1 MYPFFHNFPYTNF
14 HEINIDWLLQKVKGI
29 EEWISQFDEDEIVQL
44 IRTIINGMV
53 EDGTFDEFFA
63 EWVEPINTQLT
74 DLTNRVVVL
83 ETSQAAQDTEI
94 SSLRTD
100 LNTLTLSY
108 NTDIPNI
115 FTQLDDLNADME
127 TAQND
132 ITTLQ
137 NGYTVLNTDYAAF
150 KVTVTN
156 ELADHESRISA
167 LENVEPVRPKWQT
180 RNYIYGGSPYAT
192 ANDLFTAIENGNALI
207 GDNAPITLTSFDGL
221 GTINAT
227 VFVGKYYRDNGVFLI
242 VKPDTLQTR
251 NSLEYN
257 AEEAGNYFS
266 AICDTVARRN
276 YGTFN
281 NKLSLMT
288 VETVSGDDLNV
299 MGMSISAPIIIGYP
313 EFIGGYYQNGKF
325 PFIEFYLTS
334 INPMLLSDNDDT
346 NFAVWRNDDNSMTGG
361 VISWKTQADLN
372 VSFSWAF
379 VVRYN

>member
-1 MYPFFHNFPYTNF
+1 MLPYHIFPYTNF

-29 EEWISQFDEDEIVQL
+29 EEWINQFDEDEVEKL
-44 IRTIINGMV
+44 IKTIINDMV

-74 DLTNRVVVL
+74 DLTSRVVVL
-83 ETSQAAQDTEI
+83 ETSQAAQDTLI
-94 SSLRTD
+94 SNLRSD
-100 LNTLTLSY
+100 LNTLTLTY

-115 FTQLDDLNADME
+115 FSQLDDLNADMT
-127 TAQND
+127 TAKND

-137 NGYTVLNTDYAAF
+137 NGYTVLNTDYATF

-180 RNYIYGGSPYAT
+180 RNYIYGGSVYAT
-192 ANDLFTAIENGNALI
+192 ANDLFSAIENGTALI
-207 GDNAPITLTSFDGL
+207 GDNAPITLQSFDGL
-221 GTINAT
+221 STINAT
-227 VFVGKYYRDNGVFLI
+227 VFVGKYYKDSGAFLI
-242 VKPDTLQTR
+242 VKPETLQTR

-257 AEEAGNYFS
+257 ATEAGNYFS

-276 YGTFN
+276 FGAFN
-281 NKLSLMT
+281 NKLSLMSIS
-288 VETVSGDDLNV
+288 TVSGDNLSV
-299 MGMSISAPIIIGYP
+299 MGMSVSAPIIVGYP
-313 EFIGGYYQNGKF
+313 EFAGGYYQNGKF

-334 INPMLLSDNDDT
+334 INPILLSDDDGT
-346 NFAVWRNDDNSMTGG
+346 NFAVWRNDDNSMTNG
-361 VISWKTQADLN
+361 VVSWKNQADLN
-372 VSFSWAF
+372 TSYSWAF